1 VRLLLQTTSDGYYC
15 TVIESMQPVGARGTR
30 RIATETSSSRVDN
43 FYMRFTKVVT
53 VGIEQKQAVSL
64 TNFLL
69 VYSMTPLESDERAV
83 VIDDIVQRSAEEYF
97 TVGQFAIPGVEY
109 TMSSMAYIIPVDY
122 RYV

>member
-1 VRLLLQTTSDGYYC
+1 
-15 TVIESMQPVGARGTR
+15 MQPVGARGTR